1 MRLLK
6 LDGLI
11 NVYKE
16 KGYTSFDVVAK
27 LRGILHQ
34 KKIGHTGTLDPDA
47 EGVLPVCLGKATK
60 LCEMLTDKDKVYEAL
75 IKLGVRTDTQD
86 MSGTVLGTKGYAGDV
101 STIENTIRSF
111 EGSMEQI
118 PPMYSAVKMNGKKLY
133 ELARKGITVER
144 QPRNITVYYINVK
157 NINLDGGYISIET
170 CVSKGTYIRTLCED
184 IGKALGCD
192 ACMAELKRTRSG
204 AFEIADSIKLDG
216 IAKLAAEDRIS
227 EALTGVDE
235 VFSMPAVI
243 LNKDADR
250 YMRNGNEIRSS
261 MFHMLDDRPD
271 RKAFLNTGADDI
283 CVYFSDRTFGAVYR
297 KTGRDG
303 DPGRYKVFKMF

>member
-86 MSGTVLGTKGYAGDV
+86 MSGTVLGTKEYTGDV

-271 RKAFLNTGADDI
+271 RKAFLNTGGNDI
-283 CVYFSDRTFGAVYR
+283 CVYYSDMTFGAVYR

-303 DPGRYKVFKMF
+303 ECTRYKVYKMF

>member
-1 MRLLK
+1 MRSMT

-60 LCEMLTDKDKVYEAL
+60 LCEMLTDKDKVYEAV

-101 STIENTIRSF
+101 SAIENAVRSF

-118 PPMYSAVKMNGKKLY
+118 PPMYSAVKVNGKKLY

-144 QPRNITVYYINVK
+144 QPRSITVYYINIK
-157 NINLDGGYISIET
+157 NINLDEGYVSIET

-184 IGKALGCD
+184 IGIALGCD
-192 ACMAELKRTRSG
+192 ACMAKLIRTRSG
-204 AFEIADSIKLDG
+204 TFEIADSLTLDG
-216 IAKLAAEDRIS
+216 IAKLADEGRLN
-227 EALTGVDE
+227 EAVTAIDN
-235 VFSMPAVI
+235 VFLMPAAV
-243 LNKDADR
+243 LKKEADR
-250 YMRNGNEIRSS
+250 YLRNGNEISS
-261 MFHMLDDRPD
+261 AMFKMIENRPQK
-271 RKAFLNTGADDI
+271 KAFLNTGDNDI
-283 CVYFSDRTFGAVYR
+283 CVYFSDMTFGAVYR
-297 KTGRDG
+297 KIGRDG
-303 DPGRYKVFKMF
+303 DLCRYKVFKMF